1 MTIHTFAV
9 YQQFPPIRLGE
20 QDRDG
25 NDLHAANLIHVGTI
39 EEKDSQAALAACH
52 EMTRFKNRSRSSLMR
67 WPIVEGADSQRPV
80 TPEPDYQ
87 PQE

>member
-25 NDLHAANLIHVGTI
+25 NDLHAANLIHVGTL
-39 EEKDSQAALAACH
+39 EAKDEQAALAACH
-52 EMTRFKNRSRSSLMR
+52 EMTRFKNRSRLSLMR
-67 WPIVEGADSQRPV
+67 WPIVEGADGRRPA
-80 TPEPDYQ
+80 TPDYE